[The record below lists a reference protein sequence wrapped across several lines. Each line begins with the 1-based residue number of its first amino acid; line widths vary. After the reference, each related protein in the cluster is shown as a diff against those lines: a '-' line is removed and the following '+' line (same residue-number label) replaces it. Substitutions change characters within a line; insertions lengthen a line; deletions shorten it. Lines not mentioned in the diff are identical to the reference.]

1 MLAKEPQ
8 VTLLGEHRLLQL
20 GIHIE
25 VILLDFLAVNL
36 VEQCLDLRRVKTC
49 KAQVKAAVLDVL
61 QQIRQ
66 EGIGYRRISRMNLSA
81 LCALLVRH
89 SILFCKVHY
98 RSGFRLRL

>member
-66 EGIGYRRISRMNLSA
+66 EGIGYRRISRTERQMCFVLFEFIKNVLSGAMNPVLD
-81 LCALLVRH
+81 V
-89 SILFCKVHY
+89 
-98 RSGFRLRL
+98 